1 MILKRLSDTQPLSF
15 YPSFREP
22 FCRPYLLNVMDG
34 YSQMPI
40 KKHSPF
46 GKTGM
51 DCADYSDW
59 SVAYRHFDNNIG
71 AAAYRH
77 FDNNIGAA
85 DDDSRL
91 FTRSTRSPI
100 GSTSVVT
107 ACTKV
112 LLTGPQ
118 IPSASLAHVTNV

>member
-1 MILKRLSDTQPLSF
+1 
-15 YPSFREP
+15 
-22 FCRPYLLNVMDG
+22 MDG

-59 SVAYRHFDNNIG
+59 SVAYRHFDNNT
-71 AAAYRH
+71 
-77 FDNNIGAA
+77 GAA
-85 DDDSRL
+85 DGPL
-91 FTRSTRSPI
+91 IRSTSSLI
-100 GSTSVVT
+100 GSTSVDI

-118 IPSASLAHVTNV
+118 TPAASSAHVTNV